1 MSNGRNSNS
10 FGTDPLS
17 ASGIAR
23 KSLVMFFLIDTSGS
37 MKGTKMGE
45 LNTAMEEL
53 IPEIRRVGAADTDV
67 KSLS

>member
-1 MSNGRNSNS
+1 MSNGRKSPS

-17 ASGIAR
+17 AAGIAR

-45 LNTAMEEL
+45 LNTAMEAL
-53 IPEIRRVGAADTDV
+53 EIEEILDNV
-67 KSLS
+67 